1 VESVL
6 FALKSLNKFT
16 AVSETVQE
24 AIMIQKP
31 LKKLACLFLGVC
43 IGCSQQPVGGPSK
56 AKPAAGSMQQL
67 AAEASA
73 TKESS
78 AETSSAQTAVELTE
92 CNWSELQA
100 LIAEK
105 KGKIVVVD
113 VWSTACEPCMK
124 EFPHLVELQKQYPND
139 VVGISFDIDF
149 AGMKNKPVN
158 YYRERVL
165 KFLGSQAQSSLIHR
179 MCTTPADELFTEIKL
194 DSIPAVYVYGREG
207 NLAKRFEG
215 STDGG
220 DGVSYQKQ
228 VVPLVEELVK

>member
-1 VESVL
+1 MTEQPFETLLCILLVL
-6 FALKSLNKFT
+6 C
-16 AVSETVQE
+16 V
-24 AIMIQKP
+24 
-31 LKKLACLFLGVC
+31 
-43 IGCSQQPVGGPSK
+43 GCGQQP
-56 AKPAAGSMQQL
+56 AR
-67 AAEASA
+67 
-73 TKESS
+73 
-78 AETSSAQTAVELTE
+78 TSSAAKSPTPTPGYIPAESIETPTTTAEPSTSGKSIELTE
-92 CNWSELQA
+92 CNWSELQS
-100 LIAEK
+100 LIARK
-105 KGKIVVVD
+105 KGKVVVLD

-149 AGMKNKPVN
+149 AGMKNKPVT

-165 KFLGSQAQSSLIHR
+165 KFLGSQADNQLIHR

-215 STDGG
+215 STEGG
-220 DGVSYQKQ
+220 DGVSYEKQ